1 MWILVVDEDPA
12 SSDAPLLP
20 HTSTDHF
27 LGQSGSNV
35 KVVPV
40 GDFKDALVAT
50 GGQFVSIPPQHRP
63 SMPTPSSQGAKKADK
78 KLCIVALA
86 DEANKEKSGS
96 EHSQEEKQLRPE
108 VNRQSTSLEGNNQ
121 ILLDDERDE
130 QPLLIN
136 NIHCVPTPPSS
147 DILTPAPHKSTLDA
161 TDSVNSVVTR
171 SHPNQRYTCIGDVLT
186 LEREDMHIVK
196 ANSQQNLSAVLA
208 SLTKADNK
216 VGLSAAASHTTDTSR
231 NVARTVIAD
240 INLPGKSAG
249 RDKYSGHMPPI
260 VQPSQIIG
268 SNSPLRENTGQER
281 TKSILKA
288 PTMKWKVVS
297 KPKPKSK
304 RILLVTAQGTRI
316 SSTGLQNAKF
326 VADNRTNIDSFLST
340 ATHII
345 PSATD
350 KLPGSSSPSNKK
362 TNSNKLTGELIYV
375 IMTYTGFV
383 W

>member
-40 GDFKDALVAT
+40 GDCKNALVPT
-50 GGQFVSIPPQHRP
+50 GSQFVSIPPQHRP
-63 SMPTPSSQGAKKADK
+63 TMPTSSSQGAKKADK

-86 DEANKEKSGS
+86 DEANKEQSGS
-96 EHSQEEKQLRPE
+96 KHSQKEKPLRPE
-108 VNRQSTSLEGNNQ
+108 ANRQSTSLEGSNQ

-161 TDSVNSVVTR
+161 TDSV
-171 SHPNQRYTCIGDVLT
+171 RYTCIVDVLT
-186 LEREDMHIVK
+186 LEREDMHVVK
-196 ANSQQNLSAVLA
+196 ANSQQNLTAVLA

-260 VQPSQIIG
+260 VIAQPSQIIG

-362 TNSNKLTGELIYV
+362 ANSNKLTGELIYV